1 MSEWQ
6 KIETAPK
13 DGSDILLFVP
23 GCSEFCQPIVI
34 GHWSM
39 GIDGVQ
45 RDEDDWYETR
55 PDGGP
60 CLDVPPTH
68 WMPLPS
74 PPHPLSEETK

>member
-13 DGSDILLFVP
+13 VGVPVLVVANCVPRHYGEETVQIGPTVYLALNENDADGWKLADGS
-23 GCSEFCQPIVI
+23 GPIYLTNV
-34 GHWSM
+34 
-39 GIDGVQ
+39 
-45 RDEDDWYETR
+45 
-55 PDGGP
+55 
-60 CLDVPPTH
+60 TH